1 MCFVH
6 ASKKLPKATYYGCH
20 LFSTL
25 SITGGKINIF
35 WVTFENSDQYLFYMH
50 LGRKPRKY
58 QFFGT
63 IPNNLD
69 HCVFSMLLPRKP
81 RNCLPGSFVLSSKY
95 WFLPT
100 ASDTVT
106 LLCHRRSM
114 QQLSSFSLSPSP
126 QICRSTCDVVGLNP
140 RCCHVFAKMYKAF
153 KKYISNKHAAA
164 FIFSPSLPLFQK
176 FKDLLGILWVETPD
190 ASIFLLVL
198 NAFSKK

>member
-106 LLCHRRSM
+106 LLFHTSSS
-114 QQLSSFSLSPSP
+114 SSFHLSLPCEEKC
-126 QICRSTCDVVGLNP
+126 ICRIFHSRVEKRSCD
-140 RCCHVFAKMYKAF
+140 
-153 KKYISNKHAAA
+153 
-164 FIFSPSLPLFQK
+164 
-176 FKDLLGILWVETPD
+176 
-190 ASIFLLVL
+190 
-198 NAFSKK
+198 